1 MMSDETICAP
11 ATPPVHS
18 PIAIIR
24 ISGPDSI
31 RVVSEIFS
39 AAHRLAHRGAVYGT
53 IRQNELP
60 VDDVI
65 VTCYE
70 KPGSYTGEEMVE
82 ISCHGNPLI
91 VNRILAMLTDRGCRL
106 AEPGEFT
113 RRAFQNGKMDL
124 TEAEAIH
131 HIITARSEWEIE
143 SAVQQ
148 MHGSLREKITKIR
161 EELILLKADVEC
173 GIDFIEDDVEIVSN
187 EEAARRI
194 DKVAGMIEDVFQRCK
209 TGETI
214 SHGIDCAIVGKPNVG
229 KSSLLNCIL
238 NNERAIVSD
247 IPGTTRDI
255 IRESV
260 SIRGLQLNIIDTAGI
275 NDSSCEIEKIGVEL
289 SLKNL
294 QQTDL
299 VLIVLDA
306 VTGITNADERILEA
320 AREKTRIFI
329 INKMDRANDGSYQ
342 SMAAVVGEE
351 VIPFSALKGDG
362 LDVLEKKIVSVV
374 QRDFVHHKNSFLADF
389 RMLSLLQKALQT
401 SDNLK
406 KLFQEKEPPEI
417 AAFELQSMIDYM
429 SAITGEITPDDVLN
443 SIFSRFC
450 IGK

>member
-1 MMSDETICAP
+1 MSDETICAP

-194 DKVAGMIEDVFQRCK
+194 DRIAVMIGDVFQRCK

>member
-1 MMSDETICAP
+1 MISEDTICAP
-11 ATPPVHS
+11 ATPPIHS

-31 RVVSEIFS
+31 RAVSDIFTGAYRLS
-39 AAHRLAHRGAVYGT
+39 HRVAVYGSIT
-53 IRQNELP
+53 QDEIP

-65 VTCYE
+65 VIAFE

-91 VNRILAMLTDRGCRL
+91 VNRVLAMLIEGGCRL

-113 RRAFQNGKMDL
+113 RRAFLNGKMDL
-124 TEAEAIH
+124 TGAEAIH

-143 SAVQQ
+143 SAIQQ
-148 MHGSLREKITKIR
+148 MHGSLRKKITEIR
-161 EELILLKADVEC
+161 EELVLLKADVEC
-173 GIDFIEDDVEIVSN
+173 GIDFIEDDVEMLRPD
-187 EEAARRI
+187 EAARRMGDII
-194 DKVAGMIEDVFQRCK
+194 DMINDVFHRCQ

-275 NDSSCEIEKIGVEL
+275 NDSSCEIEKKGIEL
-289 SLKNL
+289 SLKNM
-294 QQTDL
+294 QEAAL
-299 VLIVLDA
+299 VLVVLDA
-306 VTGITNADERILEA
+306 VTGITAADDRILKA
-320 AREKTRIFI
+320 AGERTCIFV
-329 INKMDRANDGSYQ
+329 INKIDMVHDVSFT
-342 SMAAVVGEE
+342 SMAEAVGDDV
-351 VIPFSALKGDG
+351 VPFSALNGDG
-362 LDVLEKKIVSVV
+362 LDVLEKKIVSVI
-374 QRDFVHHKNSFLADF
+374 QRDFVHYKNLFLADF
-389 RMLSLLQKALQT
+389 RMMSLLQKAMET
-401 SDNLK
+401 AENVKS
-406 KLFQEKEPPEI
+406 LFQENEPPEI
-417 AAFELQSMIDYM
+417 SAFELQTMIDCL
-429 SAITGEITPDDVLN
+429 SEITGEITPDDVLN